1 MIICYHMVKIDGVE
15 TLCIGGVLV
24 ADEDNPGMLW
34 LTNAQGERLLHV
46 HHSNCR
52 VITRDEAEARLKVL
66 HAKKIAEG
74 ADLEAL
80 CIKTGE
86 TVALAP
92 APKPAPKKDFSFKP
106 FPAFP
111 EPPSKPWNN

>member
-1 MIICYHMVKIDGVE
+1 MTICYHMVKIDGVE
-15 TLCIGGVLV
+15 TLCIGGLLV
-24 ADEDNPGMLW
+24 EDEDNPGMLW

-74 ADLEAL
+74 ANLEAL

-86 TVALAP
+86 TVALEP
-92 APKPAPKKDFSFKP
+92 GPKPAPKP

>member
-1 MIICYHMVKIDGVE
+1 MVKIDGVE

-92 APKPAPKKDFSFKP
+92 GPKPAPKP

>member
-15 TLCIGGVLV
+15 TLCIGGLLV

-52 VITRDEAEARLKVL
+52 VITRDEAEAHLKVL

-74 ADLEAL
+74 ANLEAL

-92 APKPAPKKDFSFKP
+92 GPKPAPKP